1 MKTVLVTGAGG
12 FTGRYLVRALR
23 KRGYRTISL
32 NYQQAE
38 NETTWNCDLTD
49 AAAVR
54 AAVQRAQPDKMVHLA
69 ASSHVKNGNVQGFY
83 RVNFFGTL
91 HLLEALEALE
101 QVPDKVILAS
111 SANVYGTP
119 AIDPIDEA
127 VEPAPVNHYANSK
140 LVMEQ
145 TARLWFDK
153 LPIVITRPF
162 NYTGL
167 GQNEQFL
174 IPKIVSHFR
183 RQAPYIELGNLEV
196 SRDFSAIQDVV
207 ACYLALLETD
217 IRSEVVNICSG
228 VATSLKQVIDLMNTL
243 AGYTIEVR
251 VNPDLIRTHEIPILR
266 GDSTKLKGLIGFAP
280 ATSME
285 DILNSLYQSTS
296 PCFE

>member
-12 FTGRYLVRALR
+12 FTGRYLIRALR
-23 KRGYRTISL
+23 KQGYRTIGLS
-32 NYQQAE
+32 YQRT
-38 NETTWNCDLTD
+38 ETEATWYCDLTD

-54 AAVQRAQPDKMVHLA
+54 SALQRAQPDKVVHLA
-69 ASSHVKNGNVQGFY
+69 ASSHVRNGNVQGFY

-91 HLLEALEALE
+91 HLLEALETLE
-101 QVPDKVILAS
+101 QVPEKVILAS
-111 SANVYGTP
+111 SANIYGTP
-119 AIDPIDEA
+119 AIDSIDES
-127 VEPAPVNHYANSK
+127 VDPAPVNHYANSK

-167 GQNEQFL
+167 GQSEQFL

-183 RQAPYIELGNLEV
+183 RRAPYIELGNLEV
-196 SRDFSAIQDVV
+196 SRDFSDIQDVV

-228 VATSLKQVIDLMNTL
+228 TATSLKQVIDLMNTL
-243 AGYTIEVR
+243 ADYAIEVR
-251 VNPDLIRTHEIPILR
+251 VNPDLIRTNEISILR
-266 GDSTKLKGLIGFAP
+266 GDSTKLKRLIGFAP

-285 DILNSLYQSTS
+285 DILSSLYKSTS